1 MTVRIRIT
9 HEQQDGEFALRITDY
24 NGTKELHPGQS
35 GEFFVKSDSTVTIEE
50 FSTRAAEV
58 PAATDTTVEPAVV
71 EPAKGKRSKV
81 AEAKPSAAE

>member
-35 GEFFVKSDSTVTIEE
+35 GEFFVKSDSTVTIAKSEPTARL
-50 FSTRAAEV
+50 FAQVGST
-58 PAATDTTVEPAVV
+58 D
-71 EPAKGKRSKV
+71 GL
-81 AEAKPSAAE
+81 